1 MTGARWN
8 HQHSKSLDFERR
20 IAAVLG
26 DATGGALGYFS
37 LLRPYS
43 EAKIAQMFARE
54 TRFDRV
60 FSSCNRN
67 FKLSGHDGPLWCGE
81 CPKCHFT
88 LPDPRPGDGQ
98 GPADRHLRP
107 RTSSTG
113 PSQ

>member
-1 MTGARWN
+1 
-8 HQHSKSLDFERR
+8 
-20 IAAVLG
+20 VLG

-43 EAKIAQMFARE
+43 EARRSPRSSPAA

-81 CPKCHFT
+81 CP
-88 LPDPRPGDGQ
+88 
-98 GPADRHLRP
+98 
-107 RTSSTG
+107 
-113 PSQ
+113 